1 MALVHSPD
9 RVRDDLSRGSLCD
22 GRLASDRFRA
32 SGRQH
37 AVQDRHTD
45 GSLGLMGGETA
56 CS

>member
-45 GSLGLMGGETA
+45 GSLGLLGGETA
-56 CS
+56 WS